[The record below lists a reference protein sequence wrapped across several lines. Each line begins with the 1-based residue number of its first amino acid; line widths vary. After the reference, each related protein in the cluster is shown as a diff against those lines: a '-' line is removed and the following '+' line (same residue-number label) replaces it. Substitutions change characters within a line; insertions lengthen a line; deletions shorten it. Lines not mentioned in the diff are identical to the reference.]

1 MNWVAWKMLTG
12 DRGKYLATIFGVA
25 FGTLLIAQQT
35 SIFVG
40 LMQRTANQI
49 IDIRDAQIWVMDPNV
64 QNADEIKPLSE
75 SDVYRV
81 RGVPGVS
88 WAVRLYKGVARARA
102 EDGSFRQVM
111 LMGLDD
117 DTLIGAPAEM
127 LVGALDD
134 LRRPDAVI
142 VDKAGFMYL
151 WPNEPLAAGKTF
163 EMNDRRATVVGIC
176 HASAPFQT
184 FPVMFSRYSQA
195 MTFVAHERQ
204 RMSFVLASPRA
215 GVSVAEA
222 CRQIN
227 EQTGLLALSRLQF
240 VWQTVGYY
248 MSVTGIPVNFGITV
262 ALGFIVGTAIAGQTF
277 YLFIVENLR
286 QFGAL
291 KAMGVTNRRL
301 LMMVLLQAGVVGL
314 IGFAVGM
321 GLTALFF
328 ESTKNITHMAGFF
341 MPWQVV
347 AGSAV
352 AVGFIVVLAS
362 FVSARKV
369 LVLEPAIVFR
379 A

>member
-111 LMGLDD
+111 LIGLDD

>member
-151 WPNEPLAAGKTF
+151 WPNEPLEAGKTF

-227 EQTGLLALSRLQF
+227 EQTGLLALSRSQF